1 VVKGAKS
8 FHEKFYTPNQTQ
20 PYTGAALMVPKKGHQ
35 GPGKD
40 DVDVTP
46 PCGNIRKVDNLI
58 LPPAHTPN

>member
-1 VVKGAKS
+1 
-8 FHEKFYTPNQTQ
+8 
-20 PYTGAALMVPKKGHQ
+20 MVPKKGHQ
-35 GPGKD
+35 GQGKDD